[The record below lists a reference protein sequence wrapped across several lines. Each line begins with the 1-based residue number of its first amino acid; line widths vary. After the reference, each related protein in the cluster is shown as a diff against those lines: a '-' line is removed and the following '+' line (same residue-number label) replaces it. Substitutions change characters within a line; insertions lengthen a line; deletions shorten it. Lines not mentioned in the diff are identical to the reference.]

1 VQPSDGDRQSPG
13 LRVTRVRSAYVQVAD
28 QIRERIVLSELKP
41 GERLPPEAELCS
53 LFGVSRSTVR
63 EALRTLASQ
72 GLIETARGP
81 AGGSF
86 VAQPTAGQIET
97 YLERTV
103 MLMAGTPSLSIQDL
117 LDTRTL
123 LETTAVRLAADRRT
137 EEQLALIIATT
148 AVDPASN
155 TPYELLHPNRQFHD
169 LLFEATAN
177 PLLQGM
183 IRPLYRVS
191 RARFRRTDAPA
202 AFWQRILRDHR
213 EIATAIANRQ
223 ARIAESLMEAHMNYL
238 AETYLAAANTR
249 GQDEDLPRE
258 PPPRTY
264 AVISNGD

>member
-1 VQPSDGDRQSPG
+1 M
-13 LRVTRVRSAYVQVAD
+13 
-28 QIRERIVLSELKP
+28 
-41 GERLPPEAELCS
+41 
-53 LFGVSRSTVR
+53 
-63 EALRTLASQ
+63 LASQ
-72 GLIETARGP
+72 GLIETVRGP

-86 VAQPTAGQIET
+86 VAQPTADQIEA

-123 LETTAVRLAADRRT
+123 LETTAARLAADRRT
-137 EEQLALIIATT
+137 EEQLALITATT

-155 TPYELLHPNRQFHD
+155 TPYELLQPNRQFHD

-191 RARFRRTDAPA
+191 RARFRRTAAPA
-202 AFWQRILRDHR
+202 AFWQQILRDHR
-213 EIATAIANRQ
+213 EIAAAIANRR

-238 AETYLAAANTR
+238 AETYLATANT
-249 GQDEDLPRE
+249 GAQGEDPPRE
-258 PPPRTY
+258 PSPGTY
-264 AVISNGD
+264 ATMSNDD